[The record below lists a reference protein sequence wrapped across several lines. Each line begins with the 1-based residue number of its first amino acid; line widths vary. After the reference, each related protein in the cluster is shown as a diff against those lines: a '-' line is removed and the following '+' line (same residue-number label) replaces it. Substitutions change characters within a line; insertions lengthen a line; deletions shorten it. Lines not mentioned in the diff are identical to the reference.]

1 MDPKHALV
9 PAPVHMSRISESSE
23 PAEREQP
30 GTPPF
35 RFGRRD
41 HLINLGFWTLFGA
54 VTAARLLAD
63 EYEPAGERRAL
74 VEAVYWICQSYLW
87 ATATPVI
94 FWLVWRARARGGGA
108 VRKYLP
114 LVGAALAFT
123 VLVGGIQS
131 LAWEYV
137 LGFPH
142 HGEHTGATFWSANWF
157 RFDDELITSAS
168 IFLVALVREY
178 MGRVRADHERALRVQ
193 ARGAEAEAHV
203 AQLKAQLAHARLVM
217 LRSQLNP
224 HFLFNSL
231 NAVSA
236 LIPNDTDGAL
246 RMVARLSE
254 LLRYGLAEESE
265 EEIPLREELRLT
277 KLYLEVLEIR
287 FQGRLHTSV
296 SADSGVEDAL
306 VPSLILQP
314 LVENAMKHGVAKAR
328 GRGSIEVRAQRLD
341 GSLVLTVRDT
351 GGGSHA
357 ADPAELGAAPAGSG
371 VGLANTRARLH
382 ELYGTDQRFTLRPGT
397 DAGTEAEIVIP
408 FRTASSP
415 VRS

>member
-1 MDPKHALV
+1 MNPD
-9 PAPVHMSRISESSE
+9 
-23 PAEREQP
+23 REQP
-30 GTPPF
+30 EEERVLPF
-35 RFGRRD
+35 RFGARD

-54 VTAARLLAD
+54 VTAVRFLSD
-63 EYEPAGERRAL
+63 DYEPAGERRAL
-74 VEAVYWICQSYLW
+74 AEAVYWICQSYLW
-87 ATATPVI
+87 AAATPAI
-94 FWLVWRARARGGGA
+94 FWLVWRVRKRGGGA
-108 VRKYLP
+108 LRTYLP

-131 LAWEYV
+131 LAWEYA
-137 LGFPH
+137 LGFPPH
-142 HGEHTGATFWSANWF
+142 IEHAGASFLAANWF
-157 RFDDELITSAS
+157 RVDDELITATS
-168 IFLVALVREY
+168 IFVVALVREY
-178 MGRVRADHERALRVQ
+178 MARVRSD
-193 ARGAEAEAHV
+193 EAHV
-203 AQLKAQLAHARLVM
+203 AQLQAQLAHARLVM

-236 LIPNDTDGAL
+236 LIPNDTEGAL

-254 LLRYGLAEESE
+254 LLRYGLAEESG

-277 KLYLEVLEIR
+277 ELYLEILEIR
-287 FQGRLHTSV
+287 FQGRLFTSV
-296 SADSGVEDAL
+296 SAAGGVEDAL

-328 GRGSIEVRAQRLD
+328 GRGRIEVRARRLGD
-341 GSLVLTVRDT
+341 TLVLTVCDT

-371 VGLANTRARLH
+371 VGLSNTRARLR
-382 ELYGTDQRFTLRPGT
+382 ELYGGGQRFTLRPRAEG
-397 DAGTEAEIVIP
+397 GTEAEIVLP
-408 FRTASSP
+408 FRLQPAS

>member
-1 MDPKHALV
+1 MNPD
-9 PAPVHMSRISESSE
+9 
-23 PAEREQP
+23 REQP
-30 GTPPF
+30 EEERVLPF
-35 RFGRRD
+35 RFGARD

-54 VTAARLLAD
+54 VTAVRFLSD
-63 EYEPAGERRAL
+63 DYEPAGERRAL
-74 VEAVYWICQSYLW
+74 AEAVYWICQSYLW
-87 ATATPVI
+87 AAATPAI
-94 FWLVWRARARGGGA
+94 FWLVWRVRKRGGGA
-108 VRKYLP
+108 LRTYLP

-131 LAWEYV
+131 LAWEYA
-137 LGFPH
+137 LGFPPH
-142 HGEHTGATFWSANWF
+142 AEHAGASFLAANWF
-157 RFDDELITSAS
+157 RVDDELITATS
-168 IFLVALVREY
+168 IFVVALVREY
-178 MGRVRADHERALRVQ
+178 MARVRSD
-193 ARGAEAEAHV
+193 EAHV
-203 AQLKAQLAHARLVM
+203 AQLQAQLAHARLVM

-236 LIPNDTDGAL
+236 LIPNDTEGAL

-254 LLRYGLAEESE
+254 LLRYGLAEESG

-277 KLYLEVLEIR
+277 ELYLEILEIR
-287 FQGRLHTSV
+287 FQGRLFTSV
-296 SADSGVEDAL
+296 SAAGGVEDAL

-328 GRGSIEVRAQRLD
+328 GRGRIEVRARRLGD
-341 GSLVLTVRDT
+341 TLVLTVCDT

-371 VGLANTRARLH
+371 VGLSNTRARLR
-382 ELYGTDQRFTLRPGT
+382 ELYGGGQRFTLRPRAEG
-397 DAGTEAEIVIP
+397 GTEAEIVLP
-408 FRTASSP
+408 FRLQPAS

>member
-1 MDPKHALV
+1 
-9 PAPVHMSRISESSE
+9 MSRRSQPRKTIDPTREE
-23 PAEREQP
+23 PPGEER
-30 GTPPF
+30 TPPF

-54 VTAARLLAD
+54 VTAARLLSD
-63 EYEPAGERRAL
+63 DYEPAGERRAL
-74 VEAVYWICQSYLW
+74 AEAVYWICQSYLW
-87 ATATPVI
+87 AAVTPAI

-108 VRKYLP
+108 LRKYLP

-131 LAWEYV
+131 IAWEYV

-142 HGEHTGATFWSANWF
+142 HGEHTGATFWTANWF
-157 RFDDELITSAS
+157 RVDDELITSTS
-168 IFLVALVREY
+168 IFVVALVREY
-178 MGRVRADHERALRVQ
+178 MARVRADHERALRVQ

-203 AQLKAQLAHARLVM
+203 AQLQAQLAHARLVM

-254 LLRYGLAEESE
+254 LLRYGLAEESD

-287 FQGRLHTSV
+287 FQGRLRTVV
-296 SADSGVEDAL
+296 SADGGVEDAL

-328 GRGSIEVRAQRLD
+328 GRGSIEVSARRL
-341 GSLVLTVRDT
+341 GESIVLTVRDT
-351 GGGSHA
+351 GAGAHA
-357 ADPAELGAAPAGSG
+357 ADPAELGAAPAGGG
-371 VGLANTRARLH
+371 VGLANTRARLR
-382 ELYGTDQRFTLRPGT
+382 ELYGSDQRFTLRPRADG
-397 DAGTEAEIVIP
+397 GTEAEIVLP
-408 FRTASSP
+408 FRVEPLPA
-415 VRS
+415 RS